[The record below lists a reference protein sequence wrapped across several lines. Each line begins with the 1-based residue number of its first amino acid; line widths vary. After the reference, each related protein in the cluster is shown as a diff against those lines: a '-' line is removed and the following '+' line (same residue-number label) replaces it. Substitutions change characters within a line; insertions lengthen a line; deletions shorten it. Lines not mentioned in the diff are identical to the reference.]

1 MTIARMPLTWLP
13 SIEAFCRKYVSTS
26 NHTHTRMHART
37 EDDGDCTS
45 KRWECRNLDRVFV
58 ANDYLLMPEYDSH
71 SFDIDAV
78 MVLWGHDGFSVHHWA
93 DTESS
98 LSVRSKD
105 VDRHVSLMMIF
116 CVNSALWTLCPL
128 AGLSLDLL
136 AGRSGFEGVCV
147 CMCEW
152 RCWTGLDGLRNA

>member
-26 NHTHTRMHART
+26 NHTHTHAYT

-58 ANDYLLMPEYDSH
+58 ANDYLLMPESDSH

-105 VDRHVSLMMIF
+105 EDRHVSLMMIF
-116 CVNSALWTLCPL
+116 CVSSALWTLCPL